1 MKRGAGLDDFKHVEL
16 PALGKKV
23 LRLGVASN
31 YGLQTDDVRHAAD
44 RGVNFW
50 LWTPRFKT
58 ATPALAE
65 IIPKNRDDHVVA
77 VLASVAYTA
86 GMVRRTAEK
95 SLKLLGV
102 DQLDLLLLPWLG
114 KASFFTKAIQ
124 AEMLKL
130 KDEGKVKLL
139 GTSIHD
145 RVRAGKLARES
156 IFDAFMIRYNA
167 KHPGAEQDVFPH
179 LFVREP
185 ILWTYT
191 ATSWRQLI
199 RPIKGLEMPEWP
211 GDDPGV
217 PVPPMTAAMCY
228 RFALSNP
235 HVKLTLTGPGSREQ
249 LDENLKALDQGPLSE
264 EEEAWIR
271 DYGRK
276 VRARKK
282 LDYV

>member
-1 MKRGAGLDDFKHVEL
+1 MSDFERVRLD
-16 PALGKKV
+16 ALGKTV

-31 YGLQTDDVRHAAD
+31 YGLQTDDVRHAAR

-65 IIPKNRDDHVVA
+65 VIPKDREGHVVA

-95 SLKLLGV
+95 SLRLLNV
-102 DQLDLLLLPWLG
+102 DYLDFLLLPWLG
-114 KASFFTKAIQ
+114 KASFFTKAI
-124 AEMLKL
+124 ARELVKL
-130 KDEGKVKLL
+130 KEEGKVRLI

-145 RVRAGKLARES
+145 RVRAGKLVDNS

-167 KHPGAEQDVFPH
+167 KHPGAERDVFPH
-179 LFVREP
+179 LKTRDP
-185 ILWTYT
+185 ILWSYT
-191 ATSWRQLI
+191 ATSWGQLLK
-199 RPIKGLEMPEWP
+199 PIDGLEMPPWP
-211 GDDPGV
+211 GGDPSR
-217 PVPPMTAAMCY
+217 PVPPMTAQMCY
-228 RFALSNP
+228 RFALSSP
-235 HVKLTLTGPGSREQ
+235 HVALTLTGPGNREQ
-249 LDENLKALDQGPLSE
+249 LDENLAALEQGPLSG

-271 DYGRK
+271 EYGAKVKKRK
-276 VRARKK
+276 R